1 MTKLREL
8 ESRILLRELL
18 PEIKSFISRAQWA
31 SKATTIETRFP
42 AITRSLTEASKIASD
57 TLLNQNFD
65 GFFQN
70 ECLKLRAPKVTV
82 DFPGRKGEQARRKS
96 LTPNQRQKLSDI
108 LSEGEQ
114 KVIAL
119 ADFLAEASL
128 KQKGA
133 PLVFDDPVNS
143 LDYRRLHVVA
153 RLVELSEHRQVIV
166 FSHNI
171 WFVTELLS
179 HFEKNRQACSYFDV
193 SENQDEHGIVTPGS
207 DPRID
212 TPKQR
217 EGKIN
222 NLIQEAKK
230 KSDKV
235 IQNALLEKAY
245 EEFRGM
251 CEVVVEQE
259 LFRGVTQRYQP
270 HVAMTKLPQIHAD
283 RLKAAITIILPIYEK
298 CCRVIASHSQPL
310 ETLNVRPTLQEL
322 EEDWLAFRQARQA
335 YEKGDLSGS

>member
-1 MTKLREL
+1 
-8 ESRILLRELL
+8 
-18 PEIKSFISRAQWA
+18 
-31 SKATTIETRFP
+31 
-42 AITRSLTEASKIASD
+42 
-57 TLLNQNFD
+57 LNQNFD
-65 GFFQN
+65 KLFQG
-70 ECLKLRAPKVTV
+70 ECQSLRAPKVTV
-82 DFPGRKGEQARRKS
+82 EFPGRKGEQARRKF
-96 LTPNQRQKLSDI
+96 LTPNQKQKLSDI

-143 LDYRRLHVVA
+143 LDYRRLQYVVA
-153 RLVELSEHRQVIV
+153 RLVQLSKQRQVIV
-166 FSHNI
+166 FSLNI

-179 HFEKNRQACSYFDV
+179 HFEKNRQACSYYDV

-207 DPRID
+207 DPRVD

-230 KSDKV
+230 KNSKI
-235 IQNALLEKAY
+235 IQDALVEKAY

-270 HVAMTKLPQIHAD
+270 HVAMTKLLQIHAA
-283 RLKAAITIILPIYEK
+283 RLEAAITTILPIYEK
-298 CCRVIASHSQPL
+298 CCRIIASHSQPL
-310 ETLNVRPTLQEL
+310 ETLNLRPTLQVL
-322 EEDWLAFRQARQA
+322 EQDWLEFRQARQA
-335 YEKGDLSGS
+335 YEKGEG